1 MRKMKCSSL
10 VQDMSVYP
18 RTSVDWSHVEM
29 IEQALEAGAEL
40 PPLVIC
46 RKSRRVVDGMHRL
59 NALIRQYGN
68 DHPVDVLEKN
78 YGSDRE
84 LFLDSIRFNAK
95 HGAPLTRSD
104 RRHCALV
111 CDQVGATSRDLAGA
125 LCVSQEVACSL
136 RPQVVSRPTLESS
149 ATYRP
154 VPSHAPLARVDFKHN
169 PDGTPKKFLD
179 RRELEQAII
188 EAAMHWYGCPA
199 DEMESAHDRLHA
211 AVQAFVQWRERVAV

>member
-59 NALIRQYGN
+59 NALIRQYGA

-136 RPQVVSRPTLESS
+136 RPHVVSRPTLESS
-149 ATYRP
+149 AAYRP
-154 VPSHAPLARVDFKHN
+154 LPARATPGRTDGPV
-169 PDGTPKKFLD
+169 GTPKKFLD

-188 EAAMHWYGCPA
+188 EAALHWYGCGT
-199 DEMESAHDRLHA
+199 DEMEAAHDRLHA
-211 AVQAFVQWRERVAV
+211 AVQALVQWRERVAS